1 MRSGNYTPIVFCWSI
16 LASAATGFVA
26 RGVKAAGLSVSNNG
40 IALGKK
46 GRAGRPTFR
55 DADGVKAKHIFLA
68 LSVIAISIGV
78 SAGKNIYMDV
88 GLPIGVIL
96 FGLFLVA
103 TVTEKEVALYDAQQA
118 AERPNSAAHKK
129 STREVAANNPVLTAA
144 HSH

>member
-1 MRSGNYTPIVFCWSI
+1 
-16 LASAATGFVA
+16 
-26 RGVKAAGLSVSNNG
+26 VSNNG

-68 LSVIAISIGV
+68 LSVIAISIGA
-78 SAGKNIYMDV
+78 SAGGNIYMDV

-118 AERPNSAAHKK
+118 AERPNSPATHKK